1 MTKTLK
7 YNNMLPLLFLAV
19 IILIIPQLNN
29 KELMDSTQRG
39 KAFGFLCGML
49 GYIVMLI
56 IIAAAAVN
64 HRPVHIKM
72 LIFQL
77 PEKGT
82 SLFST
87 VRYTTLAIVLFT
99 MYPTEK
105 RLKEQYQ
112 ACKTVKYASDV
123 YSAGAYLECFEDFE
137 MVYPNLK
144 TNGVLLVQYG
154 KAHENSIVIL
164 KEAKLYLYNIILCTC
179 LGNNYNALDIYTEA
193 ENAFVNSLSKL
204 PV

>member
-1 MTKTLK
+1 MKKISK
-7 YNNMLPLLFLAV
+7 YNNMLPWLFLV
-19 IILIIPQLNN
+19 LIILIILQLNN
-29 KELMDSTQRG
+29 KELMDSTQSSN
-39 KAFGFLCGML
+39 AFGFLWVMFGSL
-49 GYIVMLI
+49 VMLI
-56 IIAAAAVN
+56 IITADVN
-64 HRPVHIKM
+64 HKPGHIKM
-72 LIFQL
+72 LKFQL

-82 SLFST
+82 SLLST
-87 VRYTTLAIVLFT
+87 VRDATLAIVRLT
-99 MYPTEK
+99 IYPTEK
-105 RLKEQYQ
+105 RLKAKYQ
-112 ACKTVKYASDV
+112 AYKTMKFASDV
-123 YSAGAYLECFEDFE
+123 YSAGAYPECFEDFE